1 MSLQGISE
9 ENKNIELSIMEE
21 LFKNIDSKQSIV
33 FNSGAGAGKTY
44 ALMECLKYIVNRY
57 GNELIERN
65 QQVIC
70 ITYTNVATNQIKK
83 KLGNSDLVKVSTI
96 HERIWTFIK
105 QYKRQLV
112 ELHEIKI
119 KREIQIIKN
128 EIMTNE
134 KYSFYHNLDEKKREK
149 FREIIFKNKEVFDQA
164 YTLGASEYRNTVP
177 EEISMFSNALKN
189 VGSFKILIGKLNKIQ
204 RLEGCL
210 DEISRGLN
218 KPVEYNAMYN
228 QDRLEWMR
236 ISHDTVL
243 EYGLLMVEKYPVLR
257 QIIIDQYPYF
267 LIDEYQDTAENV
279 VKIMNLL
286 DEYGKKIHHEFF
298 VAYYGD
304 MVQNIYGDGVGG
316 KLEQFHKDLINIKK
330 EFNRRS
336 FQEIITVANR
346 IRNDEIEQKSI
357 YKECMGGTIKFYSGS
372 QEDVDCFINYYVQ
385 KWNISKENP
394 LHCFFTTNQLVV
406 QYSGFLQ
413 FYESVKKTDAY
424 SGARYE
430 QLNTELLSSEPIKLG
445 KFPRLLQRLMH
456 LYMGLKQ
463 DDTPLREILLSE
475 GMYDI
480 NIDNLRRLVVLL
492 QERKGNTL
500 DEFLQDIFKKYDR
513 RQNMHYCRLIDI
525 VFDIENAS
533 YLGVKKN
540 IQEYL
545 FPNEN
550 DEQKTEEVMNNL
562 LNISMQELCNWYQYI
577 SQEKNEE
584 KDKVYH
590 TYHGTKGLEFENV
603 IIVMGKGF
611 GIQKKYFEDFFRL
624 YDTKLLEEDIQ
635 LYENARNLLYVAVTR
650 AIKNL
655 RILYID
661 DVQLIEENVKK
672 IFGEIGKV
680 GELIAE

>member
-9 ENKNIELSIMEE
+9 ENKNIESSILET
-21 LFKNIDSKQSIV
+21 LFKKIDSKQSIV

-44 ALMECLKYIVNRY
+44 ALVECLKYIINKY
-57 GNELIERN
+57 GKELIERN
-65 QQVIC
+65 QQVMC
-70 ITYTNVATNQIKK
+70 ITYTNVAANQIKK
-83 KLGNSDLVKVSTI
+83 KLGNSDIVQVSTI

-112 ELHEIKI
+112 ELHEEKI
-119 KREIQIIKN
+119 KSEIQIIKN
-128 EIMTNE
+128 EIMTSE
-134 KYSFYHNLDEKKREK
+134 KYSFYQDLNEKDRLK
-149 FREIIFKNKEVFDQA
+149 FREIIFKNKEVLDQA
-164 YTLGASEYRNTVP
+164 YTLGATEYRNKILTEVSAFP
-177 EEISMFSNALKN
+177 KALKN
-189 VGSFKILIGKLNKIQ
+189 VNSFKSLVTKLNKIQ
-204 RLEGCL
+204 RLEECL
-210 DEISRGLN
+210 NEISRGTN
-218 KPVEYNAMYN
+218 KPVEYNAIYN

-243 EYGLLMVEKYPVLR
+243 EYGLLMVEKYSVLR

-279 VKIMNLL
+279 VKTMNLL
-286 DEYGKKIHHEFF
+286 DEYGKKIHHDFF

-304 MVQNIYGDGVGG
+304 MVQNIYSDGVGG
-316 KLEQFHKDLINIKK
+316 KLKQIHKNLIDIKK

-357 YKECMGGTIKFYSGS
+357 YKECMGGTIKFYSGT
-372 QEDVDCFINYYVQ
+372 QDDVNNFINYYAR
-385 KWNISKENP
+385 KWNISKGNP

-413 FYESVKKTDAY
+413 FYESVRNTNAY
-424 SGARYE
+424 SGARHE

-456 LYMGLKQ
+456 LYMGLRR
-463 DDTPLREILLSE
+463 DDTPLREILMSE
-475 GMYDI
+475 EMYDI

-513 RQNMHYCRLIDI
+513 RQNMYYCRLMDI
-525 VFDIENAS
+525 VFDMENAS

-550 DEQKTEEVMNNL
+550 NEQKIEDAMNNL
-562 LNISMQELCNWYQYI
+562 MNISMKELGNWYYYI
-577 SQEKNEE
+577 SLEKNEE
-584 KDKVYH
+584 KEKVYH

-603 IIVMGKGF
+603 IIIMGKGF
-611 GIQKKYFEDFFRL
+611 GIQSNFFENFFKL
-624 YDTKLLEEDIQ
+624 YDTELADEYKQ

-661 DVQLIEENVKK
+661 DVQPIEENIKK
-672 IFGEIGKV
+672 IFGDIEKF
-680 GELIAE
+680 GELIVE

>member
-9 ENKNIELSIMEE
+9 ENKNIELSIAEE

-44 ALMECLKYIVNRY
+44 ALVECLKYIVNKY
-57 GNELIERN
+57 GKELIERN
-65 QQVIC
+65 QQVMC
-70 ITYTNVATNQIKK
+70 ITYTNVAANQIKK
-83 KLGNSDLVKVSTI
+83 KLGNSDIVKVSTI
-96 HERIWTFIK
+96 HERIWTLIK
-105 QYKRQLV
+105 QYQRQLV
-112 ELHEIKI
+112 ELHETKI
-119 KREIQIIKN
+119 KSEIGSMHNDIT
-128 EIMTNE
+128 TNE
-134 KYSFYHNLDEKKREK
+134 KYSFYQRLDKIKQLE
-149 FREIIFKNKEVFDQA
+149 FNEIIYKYNTDISQA
-164 YTLGASEYRNTVP
+164 YTLGAVEFRNKMPTEVKSIP
-177 EEISMFSNALKN
+177 NALKN
-189 VGSFKILIGKLNKIQ
+189 VGDFKTLVGKLNKIQ
-204 RLEGCL
+204 RLEEC
-210 DEISRGLN
+210 LN
-218 KPVEYNAMYN
+218 KISTGENKSIVYNAMYN

-243 EYGLLMVEKYPVLR
+243 EYGLSMVEKYPVLK
-257 QIIIDQYPYF
+257 QIIIDQYPYI

-286 DEYGKKIHHEFF
+286 DEYGKKIHHEVF

-304 MVQNIYGDGVGG
+304 MVQNIYSDGVGG
-316 KLEQFHKDLINIKK
+316 NLKQIHKNLIDIKK

-357 YKECMGGTIKFYSGS
+357 FKECMGGTIKFYSGT
-372 QEDVDCFINYYVQ
+372 QADVDNFINYYAE

-413 FYESVKKTDAY
+413 FYESVRNTNAY

-430 QLNTELLSSEPIKLG
+430 QLNTELLSNEPIKLG

-456 LYMGLKQ
+456 LYMGLKYG
-463 DDTPLREILLSE
+463 DTPLREILLSIE
-475 GMYDI
+475 MFDI
-480 NIDNLRRLVVLL
+480 NIDNLRKLVALL

-500 DEFLQDIFKKYDR
+500 DEFLQDIFEEYDKH
-513 RQNMHYCRLIDI
+513 QNMQYCRLMDI
-525 VFDIENAS
+525 VFDMENAS
-533 YLGVKKN
+533 YLGVKKS

-545 FPNEN
+545 FSNES
-550 DEQKTEEVMNNL
+550 DEQKIEDAMNDL
-562 LNISMQELCNWYQYI
+562 MNINMKELENWYQYI
-577 SQEKNEE
+577 SLEKNEE
-584 KDKVYH
+584 KEKVYH

-611 GIQKKYFEDFFRL
+611 GIQRNYFENFFKL
-624 YDTKLLEEDIQ
+624 YDTELSDENTQ
-635 LYENARNLLYVAVTR
+635 LYQNARNLLYVAVTR

-661 DVQLIEENVKK
+661 DVHPIEEKIKK
-672 IFGEIGKV
+672 IFGDIGMV
-680 GELIAE
+680 EELIAE